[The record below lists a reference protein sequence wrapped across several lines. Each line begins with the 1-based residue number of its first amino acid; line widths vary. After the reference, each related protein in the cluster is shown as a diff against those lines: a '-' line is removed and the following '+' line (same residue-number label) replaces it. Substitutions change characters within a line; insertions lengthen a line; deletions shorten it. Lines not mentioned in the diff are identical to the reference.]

1 MDIRALALCRDVGTP
16 AMPALCGLKGAS
28 RRLVGG
34 YEGKQHPHGI
44 LCPGKCVS
52 WDFCSRAEGQVQGD
66 DYFWQGSGCKARGV
80 MSFPYGWSQSCVG
93 GGSWLG
99 AGVATRLPGE
109 FGAPWQPH
117 CLGKGWKL
125 AGDVLY
131 RAMGSPPSASI
142 ASFVTWQLHQGNSHK
157 QCI

>member
-1 MDIRALALCRDVGTP
+1 MQGHGDACHACAVWSEGSKQTARGGVRGKT
-16 AMPALCGLKGAS
+16 AS
-28 RRLVGG
+28 PWDPL
-34 YEGKQHPHGI
+34 
-44 LCPGKCVS
+44 S
-52 WDFCSRAEGQVQGD
+52 WETRELGFLQQGRGQVQGD

-80 MSFPYGWSQSCVG
+80 MSFPYGWSQFCVG
-93 GGSWLG
+93 GESWLG
-99 AGVATRLPGE
+99 AGVATRLPGG

-117 CLGKGWKL
+117 CLGEGWKL
-125 AGDVLY
+125 VGDVLY